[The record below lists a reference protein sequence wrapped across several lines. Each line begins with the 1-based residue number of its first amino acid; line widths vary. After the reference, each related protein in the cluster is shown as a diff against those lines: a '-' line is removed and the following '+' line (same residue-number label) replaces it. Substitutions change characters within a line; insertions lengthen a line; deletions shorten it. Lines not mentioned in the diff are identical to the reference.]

1 MTVTRLQT
9 CINMVLHTLIPCV
22 LVFGCVASSA
32 GDLERRQAKRIH
44 DRLAGVPPDEAVLD
58 DMEADLVAGN
68 DVDAAL
74 TAMENSAF
82 YNVTL
87 KNFATPWTNRDQTVF
102 APLNDYSATVI
113 GMVRD
118 EVPFNQV
125 LSADLIYRGDDSLG
139 LPGNLL
145 NSNDHYLSMEQQGID
160 LRDNLV
166 ADLQS
171 NHYGLPAT
179 ATAGIMTSRAAAEAF
194 FSAGTNRAMF
204 RFTLMNHLC
213 NDLEQVKDI
222 TRSPDRI
229 RQDVSRSPGGD
240 SRIFNN
246 SCIGC
251 HSGMDPLAQAF
262 AYYNF
267 DTGSQAIE
275 FTPGFTQPKYHI
287 NENTFKY
294 GFVTPDDHWDNYWR
308 EGQNA
313 LLGWDPGL
321 PGSGDGAKSLG
332 MELAGSEAFARCQVE
347 KVFINVCLREPGNS
361 MDRSRVDSITAAF
374 KADNYNM
381 KTVFAETAAYC
392 KGI

>member
-1 MTVTRLQT
+1 MTTTRLQR
-9 CINMVLHTLIPCV
+9 CIDRVLHILIPCILIV
-22 LVFGCVASSA
+22 TCSAAVAA
-32 GDLERRQAKRIH
+32 ELERRQAKRIH
-44 DRLAGVPPDEAVLD
+44 DRLAGVPPSAAVLD
-58 DMEADLVAGN
+58 DMEADLVDGN
-68 DVDAAL
+68 DIDAAL

-82 YNVTL
+82 YTVTL
-87 KNFATPWTNRDQTVF
+87 KNFATPWTNRDRTLF
-102 APLNDYSATVI
+102 APLNDYTATVI

-118 EVPFNQV
+118 EVPFNQL
-125 LSADLIYRGDDSLG
+125 LSADLLYKGDDLLG
-139 LPGNLL
+139 LPANLQS
-145 NSNDHYLSMEQQGID
+145 SNDHYLALEQQGID
-160 LRDNLV
+160 LKENLV
-166 ADLQS
+166 ADFQS
-171 NHYGLPAT
+171 VYYWLPAT

-194 FSAGTNRAMF
+194 FIDGTNRAMF
-204 RFTLMNHLC
+204 RFTLLNHLC
-213 NDLEQVKDI
+213 NDLEQLKDI

-251 HSGMDPLAQAF
+251 HSGMDPMAQAF

-267 DTGSQAIE
+267 DAGSQRIE
-275 FTPGFTQPKYHI
+275 FTPGVTQPKYHI
-287 NENTFKY
+287 NQNTFKY

-308 EGQNA
+308 AGQNA
-313 LLGWDPGL
+313 LLGWDAGL

-332 MELAGSEAFARCQVE
+332 IELASSEAFARCQVE
-347 KVFINVCLREPGNS
+347 KAFRTVCLREPGNS
-361 MDRSRVDSITAAF
+361 QDRSRINSITASF